1 LNLNSAG
8 HSILHLF
15 EMISD
20 MMGPT
25 PPKAAS
31 FIVTIYGDVVEPR
44 GGVLWMGN
52 LIEVCGHFGIS
63 ESLVR
68 TAVSRLVNA
77 GQLVGERE
85 GRRSYYRLTKEARS
99 EYLEAARV
107 LFGPASQTSGFK
119 FLFNLSEDKEKQAQ
133 SLGFVSIGQG
143 GWIGPDR
150 GTTEG
155 LVSGAV
161 GFAASPEQNSPAL
174 HHFLAERWD
183 LKSYADQYEAF
194 IGRCQPLGKRIDGE
208 LQLEG
213 ATALHLRLAMVHAFR
228 AILLKDPRLPA
239 EFLPED
245 WAGERA
251 FRLFAKLYRF
261 LSEAADLYIGRV
273 FEDRNGN
280 LPSVTD
286 AVRKR
291 LANL

>member
-1 LNLNSAG
+1 M
-8 HSILHLF
+8 HLS
-15 EMISD
+15 EIISD
-20 MMGPT
+20 LMGPT

-68 TAVSRLVNA
+68 TAVSRLVSA

-107 LFGPASQTSGFK
+107 LFGPAPQTNGFR
-119 FLFNLSEDKEKQAQ
+119 FLFNLPEDKEKQAQ
-133 SLGFVSIGQG
+133 DLGFVSIGQD

-150 GTTEG
+150 GMTEG
-155 LVSGAV
+155 TVSDAV
-161 GFAASPEQNSPAL
+161 GFTARPEQNSPAL
-174 HHFLAERWD
+174 HHFLAEKWD
-183 LKSYADQYEAF
+183 LKSYADQYEGF
-194 IGRCQPLGKRIDGE
+194 IGRFQPLGTSIDGE
-208 LQLEG
+208 LKLEG
-213 ATALHLRLAMVHAFR
+213 ANALHLRLAMVHAFR

-239 EFLPED
+239 EFLPDD

-251 FRLFAKLYRF
+251 YQLFGKLYRF
-261 LSEAADLYIGRV
+261 LSEAADPHIGRV
-273 FEDRNGN
+273 FEDGNGN
-280 LPSVTD
+280 LPMMTD

-291 LANL
+291 LTNL